1 MFGVVQKFS
10 HRQRRDR
17 SGKQYS
23 FDGYEVKRANLLSSR
38 RRKISVETFVELG
51 VYNEW
56 LGRTKLRFADV
67 DLTTSDLSGP
77 GFEASLGVNA
87 KITDDA
93 YLYGALTLET
103 GKAYS
108 SYLFNAGLRV
118 KF

>member
-1 MFGVVQKFS
+1 MITKLNVQTSYLPEGAESAWK
-10 HRQRRDR
+10 
-17 SGKQYS
+17 
-23 FDGYEVKRANLLSSR
+23 L
-38 RRKISVETFVELG
+38 FVELG

>member
-1 MFGVVQKFS
+1 MNNTASGSGGV
-10 HRQRRDR
+10 
-17 SGKQYS
+17 
-23 FDGYEVKRANLLSSR
+23 
-38 RRKISVETFVELG
+38 I
-51 VYNEW
+51 
-56 LGRTKLRFADV
+56 FADV

-77 GFEASLGVNA
+77 GFETSLGVNT

-108 SYLFNAGLRV
+108 SYLFNAGLWV